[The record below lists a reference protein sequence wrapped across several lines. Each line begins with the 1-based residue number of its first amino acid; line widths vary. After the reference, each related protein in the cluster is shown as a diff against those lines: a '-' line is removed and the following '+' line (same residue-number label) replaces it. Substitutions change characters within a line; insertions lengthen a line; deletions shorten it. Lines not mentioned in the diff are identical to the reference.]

1 MSQIDDTVRLFHEI
15 EKNRLTCEINKKD
28 NDLYKS
34 INNRQFKI
42 NSSSLTQALT

>member
-1 MSQIDDTVRLFHEI
+1 MSQIDDTVRLSHES
-15 EKNRLTCEINKKD
+15 EKNRLTCEINEKS

-34 INNRQFKI
+34 VNNRQFRI